1 MAGVGGINVDY
12 GAAPLGLGLTRQF
25 AAFVADT
32 GFKHLSE
39 EVRKAARR
47 GVLDWM
53 GCALAG
59 SRHPTVDILVGTL
72 TALKSSEI
80 APVLGRDIRLGLRE
94 AALANGQMGHVLDFD
109 DSHLDGVI
117 LHASSPVLPALLAL
131 AETRRISGRELI
143 TAYALAFEAGV
154 RSGRAAPL
162 HHAGGWHLTGT
173 LGTIAAGVAVA
184 KALRLDTERVTNA
197 MALAATQAAGMQQNR
212 GTMAKSLHAGIAA
225 SNGLFAALLASNGYD
240 GSDEILEG
248 KRGFCRIYS
257 RETDEG
263 ALLGQLGTRW
273 EISRN
278 GHKPYAC
285 GVVLHPAIDA
295 MIALGWRVGDANAVR
310 KIELRVNPAAV
321 SITGVVKPRSGLK
334 AKFSLTHTAA
344 VSFLDRAA
352 GVEQFSDTRATGK
365 DVAAFSAL
373 ISVIADE
380 GLARDQ
386 AVATLWLHV
395 GTSLVHRVEHASG
408 TADNPM
414 SDEALEAKFMAN
426 AAPVIGSEATARL
439 LEAIDHLEQLEDV
452 TELTRITA

>member
-1 MAGVGGINVDY
+1 MDVGGVNVDY
-12 GAAPLGLGLTRQF
+12 GAAPLGLGLTRRL
-25 AAFVADT
+25 AAFFTDMDYADLP
-32 GFKHLSE
+32 KE
-39 EVRKAARR
+39 ARKAARR

-59 SRHPTVDILVGTL
+59 SPHPTVDILVGTL
-72 TALKSSEI
+72 AALKSSGM
-80 APVLGRDIRLGLRE
+80 APVLGRNIRLGLRE

-117 LHASSPVLPALLAL
+117 LHASSPVLPALLAI

-154 RSGRAAPL
+154 RAGRAAPR

-173 LGTIAAGVAVA
+173 LGTIAAAVAVA
-184 KALRLDTERVTNA
+184 KALQLDGERMANA

-212 GTMAKSLHAGIAA
+212 GTMAKSLHAGLAA
-225 SNGLFAALLASNGYD
+225 SNGLLAALLASNGYD

-257 RETDEG
+257 SETDET
-263 ALLGQLGTRW
+263 ALLDQLGSRW
-273 EISRN
+273 EILRN

-295 MIALGWRVGDANAVR
+295 MIGLGRQIGDTDGVRRV
-310 KIELRVNPAAV
+310 ELRVNPAAV

-334 AKFSLTHTAA
+334 AKFSLIHTAA

-352 GVEQFSDTRATGK
+352 GVEQFSDTRAQGR
-365 DVAAFSAL
+365 DVAAFSTQ

-386 AVATLWLHV
+386 AAATLWLHD
-395 GTSLVHRVEHASG
+395 GTSLTHRVEHASG

-414 SDEALEAKFMAN
+414 SEEALEAKFSAN

-439 LEAIDHLEQLEDV
+439 LEAIDRLEQLEDV